1 MIRDHKTAPPMK
13 KKKKSVDVPKPIPG
27 VFPDAGGRHLYQ
39 KWTDGSIRRVR
50 GIHG

>member
-1 MIRDHKTAPPMK
+1 MKKIK
-13 KKKKSVDVPKPIPG
+13 KKKTNKKVNVPKPIPG
-27 VFPDAGGRHLYQ
+27 AFQDAGGRHLYQ